1 MEAHGTTTLAPPY
14 HINYSLYMNTHTS
27 TVEGDPVLL
36 ARAFQALA
44 DDKRVRI
51 LELLGEGERCVC
63 DLAETIDITQPLLSF
78 HLRTLREAGLVSSN
92 RKGRWVHYSL
102 NREALEQLERA
113 AGALAA
119 GAFTGTRQAGS
130 EKMGRCCQPFRSA

>member
-1 MEAHGTTTLAPPY
+1 
-14 HINYSLYMNTHTS
+14 MNTHTS
-27 TVEGDPVLL
+27 TVTGDPIDL
-36 ARAFQALA
+36 ARSFQALA

-63 DLAETIDITQPLLSF
+63 DLAEAIDITQPLLSF
-78 HLRTLREAGLVSSN
+78 HLRALREAGLVSGR

-102 NREALEQLERA
+102 NREALEELQRV

-119 GAFTGTRQAGS
+119 GAFAGS
-130 EKMGRCCQPFRSA
+130 SALGSAKGRRCCQPYRST

>member
-1 MEAHGTTTLAPPY
+1 MT
-14 HINYSLYMNTHTS
+14 THTS
-27 TVEGDPVLL
+27 TVTGDPVQL

-44 DDKRVRI
+44 DDKRVRV

-63 DLAETIDITQPLLSF
+63 ELAEAIDITQPLLSF
-78 HLRTLREAGLVSSN
+78 HLRTLREAGLVTDR

-102 NREALEQLERA
+102 NREAIEELEKA

-119 GAFTGTRQAGS
+119 GAFTGTSRPDRKSG
-130 EKMGRCCQPFRSA
+130 GRCCRPYRGS

>member
-1 MEAHGTTTLAPPY
+1 
-14 HINYSLYMNTHTS
+14 MNTHTS
-27 TVEGDPVLL
+27 TVTGDPIDL
-36 ARAFQALA
+36 ARSFQALA

-63 DLAETIDITQPLLSF
+63 DLAEAINITQPLLSF
-78 HLRTLREAGLVSSN
+78 HLRALREAGLVSGR

-102 NREALEQLERA
+102 NREALEELQRV

-119 GAFTGTRQAGS
+119 GAFAGS
-130 EKMGRCCQPFRSA
+130 SAQGSSK